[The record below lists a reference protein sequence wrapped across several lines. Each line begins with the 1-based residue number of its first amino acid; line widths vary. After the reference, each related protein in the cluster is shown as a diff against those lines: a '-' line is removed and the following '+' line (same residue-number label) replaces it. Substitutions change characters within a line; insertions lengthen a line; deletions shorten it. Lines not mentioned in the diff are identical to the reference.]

1 MGLVS
6 NRQEGAAWP
15 EGHDGFEITA
25 TSSLPERRLNTL
37 KQGDTFG
44 LFNPDGDIAPG
55 HGSPEGLYHRDCRH
69 LSGLELA
76 IEGQRPLLL
85 SSTLQDDNIVLTV
98 DLTNPDIFDG
108 DDLRIGQDSLHLLR
122 SRFILKGRL
131 YERIRLENFGDV
143 PHTFEVSLRMGA
155 DFADLFEVRGH
166 RREQRGEATKDVLS
180 DRSVAFDYR
189 ALDGE
194 RLRTLVQFDPAPTRL
209 AANLATYRVTL
220 KPRQRKS
227 LFLICT
233 CGEEAV
239 DAPASRAFFIGY
251 RDSCRKLREMTGD
264 AATVESSNEI
274 FNEVLCRSMADLYML
289 TTSTEWGLYPYA
301 GTPWF
306 STVFARDGI
315 ITAMQMLWIDPSVA
329 RGVLK
334 FLARNQ
340 ATALDPKADA
350 EPGKILHELRQGEM
364 ARLGEVPFRRYYGS
378 VDSTPLFVMLAG
390 RYVRRTGDLETVAA
404 LWPNIEAALRWIDDY
419 GDIDGDGLIK
429 YARKELAGLYNQ
441 GWKDS
446 YDSVYH
452 ADGSCA
458 RLPIALCEVQGYVF
472 AARQEA
478 AVIARALG
486 HSARADELDQQAEQI
501 RQLVEERF
509 WCEELGFYAIAIDG
523 DGKACRVR
531 SSNAGHLLFCRL
543 PSPERARK
551 VADTLLDAAFFSGWG
566 IRTIA
571 SNEPR
576 YSPISYHNGSIWP
589 HDNALIALGLA
600 RYGLEG
606 HVVKLFK
613 GLFDTASSME
623 LRRLPELFCGFKRQ
637 PGNRPTSYPVAC
649 SPQAWAGALPFAL
662 LQACLGVH
670 FDAKGQ
676 RIFFERPTLPS
687 FIEEVTIRSLRLT
700 DGRID
705 LLLCRHDSGVT
716 TTVLEREGPLKVVVT
731 LE

>member
-1 MGLVS
+1 MGPGS
-6 NRQEGAAWP
+6 ESRDETTWSETHGP
-15 EGHDGFEITA
+15 FEIT
-25 TSSLPERRLNTL
+25 TTTSLPKRRLSTL

-44 LFNPDGDIAPG
+44 LFNPDGDVTSGP
-55 HGSPEGLYHRDCRH
+55 GSPEGLYHRDCRH
-69 LSGLELA
+69 LSMMGLSLERR
-76 IEGQRPLLL
+76 RPLLL
-85 SSTLQDDNIVLTV
+85 SSTLQDDNVLLTV
-98 DLTNPDIFDG
+98 DLANPDIFDG
-108 DDLRIGQDSLHLLR
+108 DRLQLAQDSIHILR
-122 SRFILKGRL
+122 SRFILEGRL
-131 YERIRLENFGDV
+131 YERIRLENFSDSS
-143 PHTFEVSLRMGA
+143 HSFELSLHLAA

-166 RREQRGEATKDVLS
+166 KRAKRGRQDSRVEG
-180 DRSVAFDYR
+180 DRKLVFSYR
-189 ALDGE
+189 ALDGQP
-194 RLRTLVQFDPAPTRL
+194 LHTLLEFDPAPDHISEDL
-209 AANLATYRVTL
+209 ITYRL
-220 KPRQRKS
+220 SLEPRQRKS
-227 LFLICT
+227 LFFVCT
-233 CGEEAV
+233 CRQEPLGMIG
-239 DAPASRAFFIGY
+239 SRAFFIAY
-251 RDSCRKLREMTGD
+251 RQACQALREISGNS
-264 AATVESSNEI
+264 ATVESSNEI
-274 FNEVLCRSMADLYML
+274 FNEVLCRSAADLHML
-289 TTSTEWGLYPYA
+289 STATDHGPYPYA

-306 STVFARDGI
+306 STVFGRDGI
-315 ITAMQMLWIDPSVA
+315 ITAMQMLWVDTHLA
-329 RGVLK
+329 RGVLGL
-334 FLARNQ
+334 LAKTQ
-340 ATALDPKADA
+340 ARILDPHSDA

-364 ARLGEVPFRRYYGS
+364 ARLGEVPFERYYGS
-378 VDSTPLFVMLAG
+378 VDATPLFIMLAG
-390 RYVRRTGDLETVAA
+390 QYFRRSGDLDTIAR
-404 LWPNIEAALRWIDDY
+404 LWPNIEAALDWIDRY

-446 YDSVYH
+446 YDSIYH

-472 AARQEA
+472 AARREA
-478 AVIARALG
+478 ATIARALG
-486 HSARADELDQQAEQI
+486 HEARAAKLEQQAEEL

-509 WCEELGFYAIAIDG
+509 WSDALGYYAIAIDG
-523 DGKACRVR
+523 TGEPCLVR
-531 SSNAGHLLFCRL
+531 GSNAGHLLFCDL

-551 VADTLLDAAFFSGWG
+551 VADTLLDARFFSGWG

-571 SNEPR
+571 SSEPR

-600 RYGLEG
+600 RYGLKD
-606 HVVKLFK
+606 HVLKLFK